1 MRWNGAH
8 AVKRN
13 NKEKEAA
20 ETRFTEA
27 KRIRAGG
34 LRVASSG
41 QEERGGEGPEPDIGT
56 GFMIR
61 RLAKTICL

>member
-20 ETRFTEA
+20 ETRFIEA
-27 KRIRAGG
+27 KRVRGGG

-41 QEERGGEGPEPDIGT
+41 KEERGGEGPGL
-56 GFMIR
+56 R
-61 RLAKTICL
+61 